1 MRVYLMYVLIRRE
14 KNNSDGRITVMHDFL
29 AMFDGNGDN
38 DNGDRWSV
46 CAFEIWIDLLD
57 LLESE

>member
-1 MRVYLMYVLIRRE
+1 
-14 KNNSDGRITVMHDFL
+14 MHDFL